1 MNEMLKAQL
10 VEKALYWN
18 DYEITH
24 KGKDYVILNEVHV
37 EEDYKEEYN
46 VERWEEFHHE
56 ELDIVYTIGKIK

>member
-24 KGKDYVILNEVHV
+24 EGKDYVILNEAHV
-37 EEDYKEEYN
+37 EENYKEEYN
-46 VERWEEFHHE
+46 VERWEEFYHE